1 MASGDDQRDAP
12 AARSRSATHTLLAPG
27 TLLAPATLLAALL
40 LGVYFLLPA
49 GDQDNDSDAGGG
61 SDGASDAR
69 KPEILAVK
77 PVDPYPGSSLVVTYG
92 EMPDA
97 ARLHVY
103 AGKEELKV
111 LMRRPGAIVAQLPS
125 DAEPGNLKIRLAIAD
140 ELGEVRSPSERSKP
154 YHVRVKAVR
163 WRKAFRNLIG
173 GIALL
178 VLGINMLSRGAREST
193 GIDGA
198 RRLAQASRRSVPA
211 LALGSLI
218 GALAQSTTAAAGV
231 LSGLVGSSVLGVAP
245 AATAFLGAQ
254 IGAALAPLLVSG
266 LLEPHDGLLVIA
278 LGVLWNGLA
287 RDRRAKAF
295 ARLVLG
301 AGFIAYG
308 IEVLRPGLEP
318 LAAHP
323 MLLSLG
329 DQLRAQGAIG
339 LIQCALLGAGLVAV
353 LQGPAPVLMLMLA
366 VAHTTGHRDLR
377 TALALLAGS
386 GIGAAL
392 SALLTLPRGERGREL
407 AWLYLILG
415 GLSSVLVA
423 STVDVWSALAH
434 YLLRAENAG
443 PGAPALAA
451 QGNTWALAL
460 SFMASQFVAA
470 LVLLP
475 LVPRLARWLAPAP
488 ASDHAQGA
496 SLTVDVQAM
505 RARLLHALAAQRAG
519 LSALF
524 ELALT
529 GARSEG
535 RVAEHSLGAAR
546 EALEAH
552 LRAPLSEP
560 SVDLETERLTSVAFG
575 SLQVQRALEALLLEV
590 ERLTDSRL
598 GESESESDR
607 DASAIAGGADEAP
620 LREMQELL
628 SHGLQLVAEA
638 IRAGVALELEL
649 ARAREIQMNM
659 VESRARAALLADQR
673 KIGSEQRRFG
683 LLKVIDGY
691 ESAGNQVYRLA
702 ELLGELYEPSA
713 LPAVP
718 VSQPEGRYE
727 T

>member
-1 MASGDDQRDAP
+1 MADASDIAPEPGAPRGLRARFGP
-12 AARSRSATHTLLAPG
+12 AW
-27 TLLAPATLLAALL
+27 LLAALL
-40 LGVYFLLPA
+40 LGVYFLLPT
-49 GDQDNDSDAGGG
+49 GDQDADPDAGTAGESAG
-61 SDGASDAR
+61 DAR
-69 KPEILAVK
+69 KPEILSVK
-77 PVDPYPGSSLVVTYG
+77 PLDPYPGSSLVVSY
-92 EMPDA
+92 EAEADPSQ
-97 ARLHVY
+97 LHVY
-103 AGKEELKV
+103 GGKEELRI

-125 DAEPGNLKIRLAIAD
+125 NVETGNLKIRLAIAD
-140 ELGEVRSPSERSKP
+140 ELGDVKSPSERSKP

-163 WRKAFRNLIG
+163 WRKAFRNLAG

-178 VLGINMLSRGAREST
+178 VFGINMLSRGAREST

-198 RRLAQASRRSVPA
+198 RRLSHASRRSAPA

-218 GALAQSTTAAAGV
+218 GVLAQSTTASAGV
-231 LSGLVGSSVLGVAP
+231 LSGLVGSGVLGVAP
-245 AATAFLGAQ
+245 AATAFLGAT
-254 IGAALAPLLVSG
+254 IGAALGPLLVSG
-266 LLEPHDGLLVIA
+266 LLEPQDGLLVIA

-287 RDRRAKAF
+287 RDRRAKALS
-295 ARLVLG
+295 RLALG

-339 LIQCALLGAGLVAV
+339 VIQCVLLGAGLVAV

-366 VAHTTGHRDLR
+366 VAQTTGHRDLR
-377 TALALLAGS
+377 TTLSLLAGA
-386 GIGAAL
+386 GLGAAL
-392 SALLTLPRGERGREL
+392 SALLTTPRGARGREL

-423 STVDVWSALAH
+423 STVDLWSALAERV
-434 YLLRAENAG
+434 LRLESG
-443 PGAPALAA
+443 EDGAALGS
-451 QGNTWALAL
+451 GNTWALAV
-460 SFMASQFVAA
+460 SFMAAQLAAA

-475 LVPRLARWLAPAP
+475 LVPRLGRWLAPPPASEHAHGAAP
-488 ASDHAQGA
+488 A
-496 SLTVDVQAM
+496 LDVQAA
-505 RARLLHALAAQRAG
+505 RARLLRALGAQRAG

-524 ELALT
+524 ELALS
-529 GARSEG
+529 GARGEG
-535 RVAEHSLGAAR
+535 RSAEHSLSQAR

-560 SVDLETERLTSVAFG
+560 ANDAESERLTSIAFG

-598 GESESESDR
+598 GEPEAEG
-607 DASAIAGGADEAP
+607 SATPAIGAADEAP

-628 SHGLQLVAEA
+628 SQGLDLLAKGVQ
-638 IRAGVALELEL
+638 AGVPLELES

-659 VESRARAALLADQR
+659 IESRTRSALLADQR
-673 KIGSEQRRFG
+673 KSGSEQRRYG

-702 ELLGELYEPSA
+702 ELLGELYVPSA
-713 LPAVP
+713 VPQPAAP
-718 VSQPEGRYE
+718 PAEGRYE